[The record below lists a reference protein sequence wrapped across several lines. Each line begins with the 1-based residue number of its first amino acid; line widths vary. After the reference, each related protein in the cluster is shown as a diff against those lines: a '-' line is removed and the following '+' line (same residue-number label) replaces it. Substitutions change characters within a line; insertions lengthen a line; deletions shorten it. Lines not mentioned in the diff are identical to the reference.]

1 MIQAETLDYVPNLM
15 HFSIMKIATQRAT
28 INVKPDSPSIYI
40 IRDNPEQV
48 IEISKDNVELYM
60 EKLPPKLVV
69 NQSGFDVKSVLH
81 RFIKPFRILF
91 ASLTISLALFGE
103 HDFTIIPAQ
112 ASENAS
118 SEIFVSQ
125 YNPPR
130 RMRMRMRMRRRRA
143 PNPSYYNPQPMRDD
157 YYRRPSLPS
166 CSNGA
171 YSACNL
177 PPPS

>member
-1 MIQAETLDYVPNLM
+1 MIQAEILDSVPNLM

-40 IRDNPEQV
+40 IRDNLEQV

-81 RFIKPFRILF
+81 RFKKPFRILF

-130 RMRMRMRMRRRRA
+130 RMRMRRRRRRRA

-177 PPPS
+177 PPSS

>member
-1 MIQAETLDYVPNLM
+1 M

-40 IRDNPEQV
+40 IRDNLEQV

-81 RFIKPFRILF
+81 RFKKPFRILF

-130 RMRMRMRMRRRRA
+130 RMRMRRRRRRRRA

-177 PPPS
+177 PPSS